1 MKAKTTFISTILL
14 LFCSLVLLA
23 QSPGNM
29 VWQIGD
35 KDGSESEFG
44 LAGRSYSEIGKY
56 FPECIAMYTVGE
68 SSLKNI
74 PYVIP
79 GPDDSWA
86 GNRQGTMLI
95 RFGTSDDKSQVSLR
109 LVMDFVEVHPSSP
122 ELEIVLNDY
131 KSTVR
136 APKGSNQDYLSNHA
150 TPSKD
155 LNLTLDIPAGHLRKG
170 INTLSICSKNG
181 SWMVLDDIRLMSS
194 DPVAL
199 TKAKGNVTLASIN
212 SEPALIYGKTRAEVL
227 HPLELTFVNWTKKTK
242 QVFWSYDKG
251 KKGGIV
257 NVQPGV
263 SVINTGI
270 PEGYSGKIVD
280 VSASTGGE
288 IQKKFV
294 EIQAPKKWT
303 ICLVQ
308 HTHTDIGYT
317 KPQTEIL
324 TEHLRYIDYA
334 IEYCKA
340 TENNPDD
347 AKFRWTCE
355 ASWAVKEWLRIR
367 PKEKVDEFLH
377 FVKNGQIEVTAMFFN
392 MSELSGE
399 NDYKTFLEPI
409 KQFHELGIP
418 VVTAMQDDV
427 NGVAW
432 NLADYLPALGVKYL
446 SMGSNGHRANIP
458 FDRPM
463 VYKWESPSGSS
474 LISYRSD
481 HYMTANFWGI
491 HTGNINSVKEG
502 LFSYIQNL
510 ELKNYPFPIVTVQ
523 YSGYSTDNSPPSMQE
538 TELIE
543 EWNEHYAWPHLRSAT
558 VHEFLEKVE
567 KEYSD
572 RLPVYRAA
580 YPDWWTDGFGSAARE
595 SAASRST
602 QSDMIT
608 IEGMLSM
615 ASLSGDEYIPKLHDE
630 VRRIHENLLF
640 YNEHTFGAAESI
652 WDHTCENS
660 EVQWAEKQAYVW
672 DALKNTQMMYET
684 SIGRLQDGLYRSTN
698 PTITFFN
705 PLGRTRSAKLKVY
718 IDFELVPKDR
728 DFCIVDENG
737 RSLRFQPLNGRTE
750 GRYYAIWAEDIPA
763 MGYKTFEIVLGGEK
777 KSKTKE
783 CAFNEYVY
791 ENDFYKATFDPVKGG
806 IKSLIDKETGKELLD
821 VNSEWTLGGYIYES
835 LENDRHQMERK
846 VFEKYSRTGLKD
858 VKYTSAIAGDVY
870 NSINYEGNGD
880 GCEDEAGIKVE
891 VRFFNDIKRIEI
903 AYSLR
908 RLPELTPSGIYVA
921 FPFKVDDGKMLFD
934 VPGGVVT
941 AGENQ
946 LPRSSNAWNTVQNF
960 AAARNSDMQV
970 VVSCDEIPLFMFGEL
985 LNNPYRDDHHHDNT
999 EMFSWVMNNYWTTNF
1014 RASQEGELKWTYAI
1028 TSSVDASNAFATD
1041 FGWGNRI
1048 PIYARVVP
1056 GAVKANNNARSV
1068 SFLSIVPENV
1078 IMTSCT
1084 PSIAEDEAV
1093 LVNVRETEGE
1103 NAELKINGKDGRPLQ
1118 FVEANALDE
1127 TSGSK
1132 TFSRTLKPF
1141 ENIFIR
1147 IPSVN

>member
-1 MKAKTTFISTILL
+1 MKFGKALLSTLL
-14 LFCSLVLLA
+14 SLFCSMALLA
-23 QSPGNM
+23 QSPGSV
-29 VWQIGD
+29 VWQIGE

-44 LAGRSYSEIGKY
+44 LAGRPYSEIAKH
-56 FPECIAMYTVGE
+56 FPECIAMYTIGE

-79 GPDDSWA
+79 GPADSWA
-86 GNRQGTMLI
+86 GNKQGRILI
-95 RFGTSDDKSQVSLR
+95 RFGSTDDKPQAKVR
-109 LVMDFVEVHPSSP
+109 LVMDFVEVHPSAP
-122 ELEIVLNDY
+122 NLEIVLNDF
-131 KSTVR
+131 KTTVK
-136 APKGSNQDYLSNHA
+136 APSGNNQDYLSDH
-150 TPSKD
+150 TTTSKN
-155 LNLTLDIPAGHLRKG
+155 LSLTLDVPAGHLRKG
-170 INTLSICSKNG
+170 SNTISICSKSG

-194 DPVAL
+194 EPVSL
-199 TKAKGNVTLASIN
+199 TKTKGNVTLVSVT
-212 SEPALIYGKTRAEVL
+212 SEPALIYGKSKSELL
-227 HPLELTFVNWTKKTK
+227 HPLELTFVNWTKKAK
-242 QVFWSYDKG
+242 QVSWSYDQG
-251 KKGGIV
+251 KNGGSV
-257 NVQPGV
+257 NVAPGV
-263 SVINTGI
+263 SVAKAGI
-270 PEGYSGKIVD
+270 PEGYAGKTVE
-280 VSASTGGE
+280 VSTNIGGE
-288 IQKKFV
+288 TQTESV
-294 EIQAPKKWT
+294 EIKAPYEWT
-303 ICLVQ
+303 IYLVQ

-347 AKFRWTCE
+347 SKFRWTCE

-367 PKEKVDEFLH
+367 PKEKVEEFLH

-458 FDRPM
+458 FDRPT
-463 VYKWESPSGSS
+463 VYKWESPAGNS
-474 LISYRSD
+474 LISYRCD
-481 HYMTANFWGI
+481 HYMTGNGWGI
-491 HTGNINSVKEG
+491 HTGNMNSVKEG
-502 LFSYIQNL
+502 VFSYIQNL

-523 YSGYSTDNSPPSMQE
+523 YQGYSTDNSPPSMHE
-538 TELIE
+538 TELIQK
-543 EWNEHYAWPHLRSAT
+543 WNEHYAWPHLRSAT

-572 RLPVYRAA
+572 KLPVYRAA

-615 ASLSGDEYIPKLHDE
+615 ASLSGDEYIPELHDE
-630 VRRIHENLLF
+630 IRRIHENLLF

-705 PLGRTRSAKLKVY
+705 PSGRTRSSVLKVY
-718 IDFELVPKDR
+718 IDFELVPKDK
-728 DFCIVDENG
+728 DFSIVDENG
-737 RSLRFQPLNGRTE
+737 KALKYQPLNQRTE
-750 GRYYAIWAEDIPA
+750 GRYYAIWAEDVPA
-763 MGYKTFEIVLGGEK
+763 MGYKTYELIVKDNPAAKPG
-777 KSKTKE
+777 E

-791 ENDFYKATFDPVKGG
+791 ENNFYKATFDATKGG

-846 VFEKYSRTGLKD
+846 VFEKYSRTGLRD
-858 VKYTSAIAGDVY
+858 VKYTSHTAGNVY
-870 NSINYEGNGD
+870 NSICYEGKGD

-891 VRFFNDIKRIEI
+891 VRFYNDVKRIEI

-908 RLPELTPSGIYVA
+908 RLPELNPSGIYVA

-960 AAARNSDMQV
+960 ASARNSDMQV

-985 LNNPYRDDHHHDNT
+985 LNNPYREDHHHDNT

-1014 RASQEGELKWTYAI
+1014 RASQEGELKWTYAL
-1028 TSSVDASNAFATD
+1028 TSSTDATNAFATD
-1041 FGWGNRI
+1041 FGWENRV
-1048 PIYARVVP
+1048 PLYARVVP
-1056 GAVKANNNARSV
+1056 GASKSNDNPRSV
-1068 SFLSIVPENV
+1068 SFLSVVPENV

-1084 PSIAEDEAV
+1084 PSINEDGAV
-1093 LVNVRETEGE
+1093 LVNVRETDGKA
-1103 NAELKINGKDGRPLQ
+1103 AELKINGRDGKPVA
-1118 FVEANALDE
+1118 FVVANALDE
-1127 TSGSK
+1127 SEGE
-1132 TFSRTLKPF
+1132 SRTSMSLKPY
-1141 ENIFIR
+1141 ENVFVR
-1147 IPSVN
+1147 IK